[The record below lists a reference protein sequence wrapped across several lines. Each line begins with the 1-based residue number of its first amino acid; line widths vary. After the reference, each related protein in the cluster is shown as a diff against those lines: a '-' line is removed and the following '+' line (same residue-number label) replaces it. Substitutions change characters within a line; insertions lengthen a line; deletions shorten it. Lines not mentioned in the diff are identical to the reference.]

1 LFEDV
6 AAKGKSAELMKT
18 IDSIN
23 GRYGKTL
30 VQSAA
35 TGTKKSW
42 EMRSGNK
49 SPNYTT
55 NWSQLPFAY

>member
-1 LFEDV
+1 
-6 AAKGKSAELMKT
+6 MKT